1 MTFWFFGKKNNEEI
15 GKLKSNLKYS
25 FSNIKKDMDS
35 VNKMVDNF
43 KEKHDQHDKGHDHHE
58 ARLVKLEQDLAEIKE
73 ILEKTIFESPRRSER
88 SIVHERSIAFKR
100 SNQSFMNVQNLKN
113 VLTPAQ
119 KRVIQLLMIAETP
132 LEYEDIAKE
141 LKLNIITVRRHIND
155 VKRLGFE
162 IVERINTENNRK
174 VFYIEKEFKKMIKAK
189 K

>member
-1 MTFWFFGKKNNEEI
+1 MAFWFFGKKKNEEI

-43 KEKHDQHDKGHDHHE
+43 KEKHDRHDKRHYHHE
-58 ARLVKLEQDLAEIKE
+58 TRLEKIEQDLAEIRE
-73 ILEKTIFESPRRSER
+73 ILEKTIFESPRGFER
-88 SIVHERSIAFKR
+88 SSIHERSIAFKH

-119 KRVIQLLMIAETP
+119 KRVIRLLMIAETP
-132 LEYEDIAKE
+132 VEYEDIAKE
-141 LKLNIITVRRHIND
+141 LKLNIITIRRHIND

-174 VFYIEKEFKKMIKAK
+174 VFYIEKEVKKMIKAK

>member
-1 MTFWFFGKKNNEEI
+1 MAFWFLGKKNNEEI
-15 GKLKSNLKYS
+15 RKLKSDLKYS

-35 VNKMVDNF
+35 VNK
-43 KEKHDQHDKGHDHHE
+43 
-58 ARLVKLEQDLAEIKE
+58 
-73 ILEKTIFESPRRSER
+73 
-88 SIVHERSIAFKR
+88 IVH
-100 SNQSFMNVQNLKN
+100 
-113 VLTPAQ
+113 TPAQ

-162 IVERINTENNRK
+162 IVERINTESNRK
-174 VFYIEKEFKKMIKAK
+174 VFYIEKEVKKMIRAK